1 MCRYID
7 FELLEPWERGNK
19 LASEPPLEYAVH
31 GQFRRTA
38 DDANGVYGCWWI
50 GLLELVGTLGEAQVT
65 GAVAA
70 FERELV
76 TERVEAMARVL
87 RELEAEPGG
96 AE

>member
-50 GLLELVGTLGEAQVT
+50 GLLELVATLGEAQVT
-65 GAVAA
+65 EAVAT

-76 TERVEAMARVL
+76 TERVEAMTRVL
-87 RELEAEPGG
+87 SKIVPEPVG

>member
-19 LASEPPLEYAVH
+19 LGSEPPLEYAVH

-50 GLLELVGTLGEAQVT
+50 GLSELVSTLGEPQVT
-65 GAVAA
+65 GALVA
-70 FERELV
+70 FERELM
-76 TERVEAMARVL
+76 TERVEAMTRVL
-87 RELEAEPGG
+87 SNVVPEPVG

>member
-1 MCRYID
+1 M
-7 FELLEPWERGNK
+7 EPWERGNK

-50 GLLELVGTLGEAQVT
+50 VLLELVGTLGEAQVT
-65 GAVAA
+65 GAVA
-70 FERELV
+70 ERELV